1 MKVRVCVRVCVCK
14 DIIKVCVSEREK
26 EKILECWRE
35 REREGIG
42 FIERERERVYVC
54 GCIWERKR
62 EKESEIFHG
71 LFAAHF
77 MVVGCIASRSQRK
90 TIHLMRLSGTHISRL
105 TFNCEHGLT
114 DWLWEEFTRD
124 PTGVVKSNEL
134 RQRNVMATKYETIY
148 YNIPI
153 HHLFHSTTTVSAR
166 VGTNLIFLV
175 WDGPSFLRQAWAKT

>member
-1 MKVRVCVRVCVCK
+1 MNVGE
-14 DIIKVCVSEREK
+14 S
-26 EKILECWRE
+26 
-35 REREGIG
+35 
-42 FIERERERVYVC
+42 ERERVSDSLKERECVC
-54 GCIWERKR
+54 LCVWVCVREKER

-90 TIHLMRLSGTHISRL
+90 TIHLMQLSGTHISRL

-124 PTGVVKSNEL
+124 PTGVVKSNEP

-166 VGTNLIFLV
+166 AGTNLIFLV
-175 WDGPSFLRQAWAKT
+175 WVGPELSETS